1 MSDIIDILPAAM
13 GADADTM
20 EAFFKVADKVA
31 ANCAA
36 SNGLVLE
43 VMAYALRMVT
53 DEFSPGEDD
62 AISSMR
68 GRLDQ
73 LRGAEPT
80 DAGATVDA
88 DGVETLRSVFAF
100 LAGVQSTL
108 RDEGRNYQATDA
120 HDLRVAVADLLR
132 SITGEATC

>member
-1 MSDIIDILPAAM
+1 M

-36 SNGLVLE
+36 SNGLVIE
-43 VMAYALRMVT
+43 VMAYALRLVS
-53 DEFSPGEDD
+53 DEFAADRDGATA
-62 AISSMR
+62 AIR
-68 GRLDQ
+68 GRLDA
-73 LRGAEPT
+73 LLAADGAPKQ
-80 DAGATVDA
+80 ACVDE

-100 LAGVQSTL
+100 LGSVQSSL
-108 RDEGRNYQATDA
+108 RDDGKQYQATDA
-120 HDLRVAVADLLR
+120 HDLRVSVADLLR